1 MQFLNNVI
9 VLPPLKIPIRHILSC
24 TSYFFKDGES
34 EAKECYFIK
43 TYNCITNS
51 HCKIYGLEHS
61 DWYAANVQNLVSRYY
76 QNLAF

>member
-34 EAKECYFIK
+34 EAK
-43 TYNCITNS
+43 
-51 HCKIYGLEHS
+51 
-61 DWYAANVQNLVSRYY
+61 NVILSRHTTVLLIPIVKYM
-76 QNLAF
+76 A